1 VDGKEGAMSIIYMGF
16 GWKLDLEPAELLV
29 YLAIADHVHDDG
41 EGCYA
46 SYKTLA
52 EKTNLGRSTVIR
64 VVDKLQKA
72 GILVHQGTHPV
83 HHTNVWNIDKDKLP
97 FKEPARNGKEA
108 PSDPAPAPT
117 KRQKG
122 AASGAIATPG
132 ITTTPDVTATPGITT
147 TPDVTATPRA
157 YHTDTLASPTV
168 TPPQYHSG
176 TAAGVTAGPKPLV
189 EPLEEPLEEPS
200 ENHPRNHPSSYSRY
214 DSGGKEALPP
224 AMDAQVNPA
233 AKTRVLRERADSGTY
248 PNNPDD
254 TRARDQPETALQTKI
269 AQLTNSRY
277 LSASIK
283 ARLRSTVSVAWG
295 DSKLPVTRP
304 SPEDEWAA
312 HPELFAEYVELC
324 ARRIREESGQ
334 PPSRDKLVQ
343 SVRNYARYNT
353 GWLDFRKAA
362 QEEKGQAQQRA
373 HPSAKQNQWYY
384 DPSKPDWMQ

>member
-1 VDGKEGAMSIIYMGF
+1 MSHIYVRLVLKTTLPRPK
-16 GWKLDLEPAELLV
+16 KLV
-29 YLAIADHVHDDG
+29 CVAIAHHVDDFG

-46 SYKTLA
+46 SYSTLA
-52 EKTNLGRSTVIR
+52 EETSYEERQVMRIVAELKR
-64 VVDKLQKA
+64 D
-72 GILVHQGTHPV
+72 GIIVYEGKHPQYA
-83 HHTNVWNIDKDKLP
+83 TNVWNIDKDKLP
-97 FKEPARNGKEA
+97 QLPARQTERAREA
-108 PSDPAPAPT
+108 VVQSPSDESEPEDVKQPPSDESELDD
-117 KRQKG
+117 
-122 AASGAIATPG
+122 AAIEAFWASIGERVSGSVSSGDDRSYVISG
-132 ITTTPDVTATPGITT
+132 SDISDVTAAASDVTPGSDISGQEEVTLGGFG
-147 TPDVTATPRA
+147 PDEM
-157 YHTDTLASPTV
+157 SPY
-168 TPPQYHSG
+168 QSFSEKG
-176 TAAGVTAGPKPLV
+176 SDKEEKKGP
-189 EPLEEPLEEPS
+189 
-200 ENHPRNHPSSYSRY
+200 
-214 DSGGKEALPP
+214 GGKQALPP
-224 AMDAQVNPA
+224 AMDARVNPA

-254 TRARDQPETALQTKI
+254 IRARDQPETALQTKI

-362 QEEKGQAQQRA
+362 QEERRQAQQRA